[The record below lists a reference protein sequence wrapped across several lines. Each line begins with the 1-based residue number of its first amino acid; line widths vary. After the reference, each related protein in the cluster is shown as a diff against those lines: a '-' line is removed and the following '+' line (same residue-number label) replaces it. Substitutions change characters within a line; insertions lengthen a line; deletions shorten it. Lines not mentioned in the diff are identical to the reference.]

1 MPGLARAFV
10 DGGASGVV
18 SPEVAVPQDM
28 AGWVTG
34 MLLARLAAGFSAGE
48 ALRQTRW
55 EMLGRGN
62 VMGLGYTL
70 HAGADL
76 LARPRG

>member
-1 MPGLARAFV
+1 M
-10 DGGASGVV
+10 DGGASGVI

-34 MLLARLAAGFSAGE
+34 MVLARLAAGFSAGE
-48 ALRQTRW
+48 ALRLTRW
-55 EMLGRGN
+55 EMLSRGN
-62 VMGLGYTL
+62 VMGLAYTL

-76 LARPRG
+76 RLR

>member
-1 MPGLARAFV
+1 
-10 DGGASGVV
+10 
-18 SPEVAVPQDM
+18 M

-62 VMGLGYTL
+62 VMGLAYTL

-76 LARPRG
+76 RARPRG